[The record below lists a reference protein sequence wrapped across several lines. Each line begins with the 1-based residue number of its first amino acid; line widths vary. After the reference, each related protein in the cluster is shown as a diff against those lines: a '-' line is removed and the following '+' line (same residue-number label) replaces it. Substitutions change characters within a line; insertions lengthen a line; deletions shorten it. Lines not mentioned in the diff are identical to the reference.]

1 MDPKLSF
8 RTVCISKAKKHPL
21 EEGSLLFI
29 SCWPVKGSRFLISSQ
44 TAKKFYLD
52 HIWLLTSFLFFFV
65 TGMFWTIA
73 SGPSGLANLEIGHQV
88 PHLIRI
94 YTKKESLKFFFRFI
108 RNVSR
113 PLNSLVHACLIWFFA
128 QGKSLFSDGLFLKM
142 LEFWY

>member
-65 TGMFWTIA
+65 TGMFWTIL
-73 SGPSGLANLEIGHQV
+73 S
-88 PHLIRI
+88 
-94 YTKKESLKFFFRFI
+94 SL
-108 RNVSR
+108 
-113 PLNSLVHACLIWFFA
+113 L
-128 QGKSLFSDGLFLKM
+128 GLFSSNPMSEHFSCFYIIIEDYNSPFIFEKKVHTCYST
-142 LEFWY
+142 FWNICVCVSSQFKIQQILSKIFQLILPI